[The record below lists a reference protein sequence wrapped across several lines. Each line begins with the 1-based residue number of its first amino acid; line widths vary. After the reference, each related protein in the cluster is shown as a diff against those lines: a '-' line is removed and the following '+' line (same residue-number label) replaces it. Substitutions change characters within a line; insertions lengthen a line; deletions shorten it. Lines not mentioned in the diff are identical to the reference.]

1 MLATAFISQSAL
13 KHNLEI
19 ARKNAPQSKIIAVI
33 KADAYGHGVQ
43 NVIYALEKADMFAV
57 SKLTEAREVR
67 QLSNKPILILSGFH
81 TQDNLKEIAHY
92 QHHLVVHHISQSKYL
107 FNFKQPLHI
116 WLKIETGMH
125 RLGLAKND
133 LKNLLE
139 KSQKHPHIRIEALM
153 SHLSSADEIKN
164 TNKQNISL
172 IQLKKLIQ
180 LAPKNLPKSLANSA
194 AILDFKVAHLDYVRA
209 GIMLYGI
216 SPFHNIHPDLKPVMT
231 LSAPIIATKI
241 LAKGDKVGYGQTYS
255 APNKTHI
262 AIIAIGYADGYPRS
276 AQNGTPVLINSCLC
290 SLIGRVSMDLICVDL
305 KNTKA
310 SVGDEAVLWGKGL
323 AAEIIAKHSNT
334 IAYELLARI
343 GRRVRYQI
351 SP

>member
-19 ARKNAPQSKIIAVI
+19 AKKNAPLSKIIAVI
-33 KADAYGHGVQ
+33 KANAYGHGVK
-43 NVIYALEKADMFAV
+43 NVIVALEKADMFAV
-57 SKLTEAREVR
+57 SNLEEAREVR
-67 QLSNKPILILSGFH
+67 QLSDKPILILSGFH
-81 TQDNLKEIAHY
+81 TQNDLKEIAHY
-92 QHHLVVHHISQSKYL
+92 QHHLVIHHISQSKYL
-107 FNFKQPLHI
+107 LHFKEPVCI

-133 LKNLLE
+133 LQNLLE
-139 KSQKHPHIRIEALM
+139 KFSKHPHIRIEALM

-164 TNKQNISL
+164 PNKQNISL
-172 IQLKKLIQ
+172 TQLKKLTQ

-194 AILDFKVAHLDYVRA
+194 AILNFKAAHLDYVRA

-216 SPFHNIHPDLKPVMT
+216 SPFHSARFDLKPVMT
-231 LSAPIIATKI
+231 LSAPIIATKV
-241 LAKGDKVGYGQTYS
+241 LAKGGKVGYGQTYS
-255 APNKTHI
+255 APNKTRI

-276 AQNGTPVLINSCLC
+276 AQNGTPVLINGCLC

-305 KNTKA
+305 KDTKA
-310 SVGDEAVLWGKGL
+310 DVGDKAVFWGKRL
-323 AAEIIAKHSNT
+323 AVEVIAKHSDT
-334 IAYELLARI
+334 IAYELLVRVG
-343 GRRVRYQI
+343 GRVHYQI